1 MKSKMKSAC
10 CLVPLCVFTMLN
22 LRFLKLNH
30 IARVPESESLYN
42 RNVQL
47 GLPSITQHPGIGLCD
62 CECNTT
68 NCEQVAKA
76 VCDNSKWTTECNPV
90 GTDQD
95 SVYKEQCRR
104 IIFNKRK
111 KRSVGD
117 LQDDYSSNERKPF
130 SMEEPDDNDLE
141 PVSYQTVVIWI

>member
-1 MKSKMKSAC
+1 MSTA
-10 CLVPLCVFTMLN
+10 
-22 LRFLKLNH
+22 
-30 IARVPESESLYN
+30 ESLYN
-42 RNVQL
+42 LNVQL
-47 GLPSITQHPGIGLCD
+47 GFPSMPTHPGIGLCD
-62 CECNTT
+62 CSCNTT
-68 NCEQVAKA
+68 NDCAEA

-117 LQDDYSSNERKPF
+117 LQDDYNDNSRKPF

-141 PVSYQTVVIWI
+141 PVRYLKNFNNIRCM